1 MPDEALGRD
10 EPNPIVDLPKARTLA
25 VADVE
30 GLLEELAAYHAEF
43 APLFKRSEQRASA
56 ELYLRGLL
64 TADVPRKNVEAMVL
78 RLSGAGED
86 AERRVRAVQ
95 QFVGE
100 GAWDDQAILAKHQKL
115 VDASLGE
122 DDGVLIID
130 GSDFAKQGTHSAG
143 VARQWCGATGQKD
156 NCQAGVFLGY
166 ASRKG
171 YTLLDRRL
179 YLPES
184 WFGAD
189 HRVLWNKARIPEG
202 TEFQTKHELAL
213 TLVDEVVRERRV
225 RARWVVCD
233 EGFGDDVSLREGFGA
248 RGLWYLAE
256 VPKDTK
262 VWPLVEPDGQS
273 RARPTTWVRPQTPS
287 RKGRVP
293 TRARVHPDSPAKA
306 ELDEYADK
314 VPEARWTRFRMLEG
328 AKGPLVCDF
337 VAFRAVM
344 AQGKLPGP
352 EGWVLIRRKVR
363 GFGADEEPK
372 YKYYLSNAPETTPLE
387 ELVRVCGMRWP
398 IESAFEESK
407 AELGL
412 DEYELRFYQGWH
424 HHMTLVL
431 LAHHFLV
438 RLQARLEQ
446 ARLEQA
452 RLERARLE
460 RARSGARESESGP
473 REGAGE
479 AARRLAGGEPSGQVS
494 GQAGEGGEPART
506 LAEDGGETQPR
517 RGAPAPTSALAGAG
531 VRSRGG
537 AGAGELPPAPQGRVL
552 PLAS

>member
-1 MPDEALGRD
+1 MADEAPSRD
-10 EPNPIVDLPKARTLA
+10 TPNLTVDLPKARTLTA
-25 VADVE
+25 EDVE
-30 GLLEELAAYHAEF
+30 GLLDELAAYHREF
-43 APLFKRSEQRASA
+43 APLFKRSEQRESA
-56 ELYLRGLL
+56 EVYLRGLL
-64 TADVPRKNVEAMVL
+64 TAGVPRKNVEAMVL
-78 RLSGAGED
+78 RLSGAGEQAD
-86 AERRVRAVQ
+86 RRVRALQ

-100 GAWDDQAILAKHQKL
+100 GAWDDQAILARHQSL
-115 VDASLGE
+115 VNESLGE

-130 GSDFAKQGTHSAG
+130 GSDFPKQGTHSAG
-143 VARQWCGATGQKD
+143 VARQWCGATGKKD

-184 WFGAD
+184 WFKED
-189 HRVLWNKARIPEG
+189 HRELRTKARIPEE
-202 TEFQTKHELAL
+202 TKFQTKHELAL
-213 TLVDEVVRERRV
+213 ELVGKVVEGKRV

-233 EGFGDDVSLREGFGA
+233 EGFGDDVGLREGFGA
-248 RGLWYLAE
+248 LGLWYLAE

-287 RKGRVP
+287 RKGPVP
-293 TRARVHPDSPAKA
+293 TRERTHPDSPAKA

-314 VPEARWTRFRMLEG
+314 VPETRWTRFRMLEG

-352 EGWVLIRRKVR
+352 EGWVLIRRKVP
-363 GFGADEEPK
+363 GVGAEEMPK
-372 YKYYLSNAPETTPLE
+372 YKYYLSNAPETTPLA

-407 AELGL
+407 TELGL
-412 DEYELRFYQGWH
+412 DEYELRFYRGWH
-424 HHMTLVL
+424 HHMTLVI

-438 RLQARLEQ
+438 RLQARLQ
-446 ARLEQA
+446 ARLG
-452 RLERARLE
+452 
-460 RARSGARESESGP
+460 ARSEPWLESEPGP

-479 AARRLAGGEPSGQVS
+479 AARRLADGELSGQVG
-494 GQAGEGGEPART
+494 GQAGEGGEPAEA

-517 RGAPAPTSALAGAG
+517 RGAFAPARAVAGAG
-531 VRSRGG
+531 VRPRGG
-537 AGAGELPPAPQGRVL
+537 AGAGELPPAPQGCVL